1 MKDFKYEQNTKEADA
16 LNLLKH
22 QHKRLAKQQ
31 VLFAAI
37 FLVSLVL
44 LIVFIVSRSVYAY
57 FDGYIALEPNE
68 IRASDDV
75 YILRVYRNAGDSVQ
89 NGDTLF
95 SYVILNHIDAL
106 VNINSEPP
114 FVARAN
120 NMKTQADLARQQI
133 PVLRAQLQQLE
144 LQLKSERNDI
154 YYGLT
159 NNTKQN
165 DLKAQIAETKA
176 KIRQAQNTVLI
187 YLRAMAHNDKKIA
200 RAGLYSDHVNSMPYS
215 PHNRFSNEMIQYC
228 CAPAAGYITNVMFPD
243 YSIAL
248 KGDEVLELKYSDFK
262 KGNLRVM
269 AYVQP
274 DKVRDMLRADSLE
287 VIVTDKT
294 RFHAHLVRMGLG
306 VQKLP
311 DYLMNYFSRDVMV
324 IMASL
329 QIDTG
334 QVIPYWVLNNNLAVK
349 IRVNKMV
356 RGRKLEEVEKHY
368 KTSTPPT
375 HTQTG
380 TN

>member
-37 FLVSLVL
+37 FLVSLI
-44 LIVFIVSRSVYAY
+44 LIVVYVLSRSVYAY
-57 FDGYIALEPNE
+57 YDGYIALEPNE

-176 KIRQAQNTVLI
+176 KIRQAQNTVTI
-187 YLRAMAHNDKKIA
+187 YLRAMAHNDRKIV
-200 RAGLYSDHVNSMPYS
+200 RAGLTNTRANSMPYS
-215 PHNRFSNEMIQYC
+215 PGNYYTNEMVQYC
-228 CAPAAGYITNVMFPD
+228 CAPASGYITGVYFPD
-243 YSIAL
+243 MSVAI
-248 KGDEVLELKYSDFK
+248 KGDDVIDLKYRDMV

-269 AYVQP
+269 AYVPP
-274 DKVRDMLRADSLE
+274 DKVRDLLRADSLE
-287 VIVTDKT
+287 VIVTDNV
-294 RFHAHLVRMGLG
+294 RFSAHLTRMGLG

-311 DYLMNYFSRDVMV
+311 DYLINNFSRDAMV

-329 QIDTG
+329 KIDTG
-334 QVIPYWVLNNNLAVK
+334 QVIPYWVLNDDLPVK

-356 RGRKLEEVEKHY
+356 RGRDLKKVEKHY
-368 KTSTPPT
+368 KTNTPPVGN
-375 HTQTG
+375 Q
-380 TN
+380 